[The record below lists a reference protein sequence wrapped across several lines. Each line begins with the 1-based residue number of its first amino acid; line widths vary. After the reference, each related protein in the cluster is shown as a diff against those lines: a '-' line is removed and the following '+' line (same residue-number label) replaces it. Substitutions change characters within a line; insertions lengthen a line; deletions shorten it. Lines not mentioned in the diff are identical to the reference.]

1 MKLRQGQT
9 QHGLNWTIII
19 LAFALVAIISVGGTL
34 WGTGAL
40 SFSFESP
47 LAERSAASAP
57 EVALVPPAQLEQ
69 PAPPVPAYSQQKGT
83 VPSFNIRS
91 YASSPSPL
99 SQAQQNQY
107 HSFIEPATGLVS
119 MGIVAEVQNRYG
131 NNPNASQLISQNGAL
146 WVALNGEHINVNSY
160 VPVDVIQ
167 RQAPQ
172 GMETDVV
179 FQIQGTEQ
187 RGWAPKTFSHLV
199 TVRFVGQQPVSI
211 TW

>member
-1 MKLRQGQT
+1 MLRKLVFGA
-9 QHGLNWTIII
+9 LFI
-19 LAFALVAIISVGGTL
+19 LVGAILVGGGVFL
-34 WGTGAL
+34 GINFAPNKNAEQL
-40 SFSFESP
+40 SSP
-47 LAERSAASAP
+47 SQQSIQQPAP
-57 EVALVPPAQLEQ
+57 QTVEQ

-107 HSFIEPATGLVS
+107 HSFIEAATGLVS
-119 MGIVAEVQNRYG
+119 IGIVAEVQNRYG